1 MFENHIKKS
10 RFTTLRAKR
19 AISRLKCTK
28 VYLNVNLTRFA
39 RIVRKRDILKWF
51 SNTVQYLV
59 PGKQIGWTFSFHS
72 TGTWSLMIAISL
84 MPIPSW
90 LQLGCLIIFS
100 TCKRCSFL
108 ESTTTVFWSPA
119 TNKEGVA
126 WSRQWAAVTTY
137 ERWIY
142 KDTQTY
148 TSLQFS
154 NGRKMKKTL
163 IKDLLVKGL
172 FLSIWWQV

>member
-1 MFENHIKKS
+1 MILNETFYSN
-10 RFTTLRAKR
+10 FQTL
-19 AISRLKCTK
+19 
-28 VYLNVNLTRFA
+28 V
-39 RIVRKRDILKWF
+39 
-51 SNTVQYLV
+51 LV
-59 PGKQIGWTFSFHS
+59 PGKQTGWTFSFHS
-72 TGTWSLMIAISL
+72 TGTWSLMMAISL
-84 MPIPSW
+84 MPIPW
-90 LQLGCLIIFS
+90 WFQLGCLIIFS
-100 TCKRCSFL
+100 ACKRCSFL

-154 NGRKMKKTL
+154 SEKWRKTI
-163 IKDLLVKGL
+163 IKDLALEWL
-172 FLSIWWQV
+172 FLSICDSFLRLMKITQIMVKRT